1 MKNFY
6 EFSYIVSAVLE
17 DEQYK
22 AVVEKVNA
30 MLTENGATIDEV
42 DEWGM
47 RRLQYPIKKQHNGY
61 YVNMYFEV
69 EGSVIV
75 KLERQLEIN
84 DSILRYMTLK
94 YDAKMR
100 RHLELRRKGNLP
112 LIFEP
117 APETDEEK
125 ENKDSKK

>member
-6 EFSYIVSAVLE
+6 EFSYIVSAVLD

-22 AVVEKVNA
+22 AVVESVNNL
-30 MLTENGATIDEV
+30 LTENGATIDEV

-47 RRLQYPIKKQHNGY
+47 RRLQYPIKKQNNGY

-84 DSILRYMTLK
+84 DSVLRYMTLK

-100 RHLELRRKGNLP
+100 RHLELRRKGNVP
-112 LIFEP
+112 QIFDP
-117 APETDEEK
+117 APETDEEN
-125 ENKDSKK
+125 ETKDSK

>member
-6 EFSYIVSAVLE
+6 EFSYIVSAVLD

-22 AVVEKVNA
+22 AVVESVNNL
-30 MLTENGATIDEV
+30 LTENGATIDEV

-47 RRLQYPIKKQHNGY
+47 RRLQYPIKKQNNGY

-84 DSILRYMTLK
+84 ESVLRYMTLK

-100 RHLELRRKGNLP
+100 RHLALRRKGEVP
-112 LIFEP
+112 VIFEP
-117 APETDEEK
+117 TPELDEEK
-125 ENKDSKK
+125 ELKDSK

>member
-6 EFSYIVSAVLE
+6 EFSYIVSAVLD

-22 AVVEKVNA
+22 AVVESVNA
-30 MLTENGATIDEV
+30 MLVENGATIDEV

-47 RRLQYPIKKQHNGY
+47 RRLQYPIKKQNNGY

-84 DSILRYMTLK
+84 DNVLRYMTLK

-112 LIFEP
+112 QIFEP
-117 APETDEEK
+117 AAETEE
-125 ENKDSKK
+125 ENETKDSK

>member
-47 RRLQYPIKKQHNGY
+47 RRLQYPIKKQNNGY

-84 DSILRYMTLK
+84 DNVLRYMTLK

-117 APETDEEK
+117 APETVEEK

>member
-22 AVVEKVNA
+22 AVVESVNKL
-30 MLTENGATIDEV
+30 LTDNGATIDEV

-47 RRLQYPIKKQHNGY
+47 RRLQYPIKKQNNGY

-84 DSILRYMTLK
+84 DNVLRYMTLK

-100 RHLELRRKGNLP
+100 RHLELRRKGNVP
-112 LIFEP
+112 QIFEP

-125 ENKDSKK
+125 ETKDSK